1 MKKIDDRILTEL
13 QEKSVLLYEW
23 FMQNYGPF
31 AILVMNADG
40 VAVYGTKTSIPLSY
54 FEEAD

>member
-31 AILVMNADG
+31 AILGMNADG
-40 VAVYGTKTSIPLSY
+40 SAVY
-54 FEEAD
+54 

>member
-13 QEKSVLLYEW
+13 QEKSVLL
-23 FMQNYGPF
+23 YGPF

-54 FEEAD
+54 FEEED